1 MRTVI
6 DFVAPSDFGNSF
18 ELDVNNKIQP
28 KVDNSTIERK
38 VNGALGLK
46 TSSQEFI
53 EAVKANESIT
63 VLSTRIEDGKRY
75 IAYQN
80 ELGVVSEIDMTSF
93 IVDVH
98 TNGMVLDGQVLVTTD
113 TNGVEWRVDLSN
125 FTTEDEVRAIIREM
139 ATVVLRTLGG
149 EEVLRGFP
157 IDSP

>member
-6 DFVAPSDFGNSF
+6 DFVAPTDFGNSF
-18 ELDVNNKIQP
+18 ELDANNKIQP

-75 IAYQN
+75 ISYQN
-80 ELGVVSEIDMTSF
+80 EMGDVSEIDMTSF
-93 IVDVH
+93 IVDIH

-113 TNGVEWRVDLSN
+113 TNGIERRVDLSN